1 MYGCAG
7 GVPEESGLDNL
18 DTMITHPPATLKPDQ
33 ARPEPPERGIPARV
47 RTVHT
52 FARPLTPEEF
62 LALPPE
68 DFGGGKL
75 ELVHGAVVEMPPVV
89 GDHTDIANILKRRL
103 DAYVDG
109 CGAEEFGR
117 VRQELAFRL
126 PLPARAAR
134 PEFVRVPDASLVTAE
149 ALRTLPSGPVQPGEQ
164 LPQEFLRCAP
174 LVAAEVLSGH
184 DYDRWADVLEKVD
197 DYLLAGVALVW
208 LLSPR
213 HETVTVYTQAGGL
226 AGPSVLR
233 RSGDDHLDGADALPG
248 FRVPLAALFR
258 PLPAP
263 EAPAATADTPPPAE
277 A

>member
-1 MYGCAG
+1 MCG
-7 GVPEESGLDNL
+7 SGLDTL
-18 DTMITHPPATLKPDQ
+18 DTMITHPPATQKPDQ
-33 ARPEPPERGIPARV
+33 ARPEPPVRGIPARV

-68 DFGGGKL
+68 DFGAGKL
-75 ELVHGAVVEMPPVV
+75 ELVNGAVVEMPPVV
-89 GDHTDIANILKRRL
+89 GDHTDIAHDLRAAL
-103 DAYVDG
+103 DAYV
-109 CGAEEFGR
+109 AERGGEEYGR
-117 VRQELAFRL
+117 TRLELAFRL

-134 PEFVRVPDASLVTAE
+134 PDPVRVPDVSLVTAQ
-149 ALRTLPSGPVQPGEQ
+149 ALRTLPSGSVQPGER
-164 LPQEFLRCAP
+164 LPQVFLRCAP

-263 EAPAATADTPPPAE
+263 AAPADTPPPPAG